1 MGESVMDEALAE
13 RIRKLWDEQRRL
25 HELASRRGLSG
36 LENRRLD
43 ELRQAL
49 RELWQREREQRGTNV
64 PPQ

>member
-1 MGESVMDEALAE
+1 MGKIAVDEVRAE

-25 HELASRRGLSG
+25 YDLAGRRGLSP